1 MSHSPL
7 KLSYHPQIG
16 FRLTVK
22 VVFNRQAIQK
32 SIKEKSYKSIIS
44 EGIEQNW
51 SGTYLMIEELK
62 SACEEFFL
70 KENITTG
77 LSRNHFEKMPFV

>member
-1 MSHSPL
+1 MSHSAL
-7 KLSYHPQIG
+7 KLNYHPQTG

-22 VVFNRQAIQK
+22 VVFNQQAIQH

-51 SGTYLMIEELK
+51 SGTYLMEEELK
-62 SACEEFFL
+62 SAC
-70 KENITTG
+70 
-77 LSRNHFEKMPFV
+77 